1 MKKTILI
8 FLLSVAIAMPA
19 VAADINGLWK
29 FHGNNQTMIFFQ
41 EGNAIKVMCTYRSGG
56 NVITWFGQGTIS
68 GNNLRYTLHHAN
80 TADNGDYEQIFTV
93 APDGKSMSGTY
104 GRIGNIQGNW
114 SLERIGP

>member
-8 FLLSVAIAMPA
+8 VLLTLAIAIPA

-41 EGNAIKVMCTYRSGG
+41 EGTAIKVMCTYRSGS
-56 NVITWFGQGTIS
+56 NVITWHGQGTIS

-80 TADNGDYEQIFTV
+80 TADNGDYEQVFTV

-104 GRIGNIQGNW
+104 GRVGNVQGNW
-114 SLERIGP
+114 SLERVGP